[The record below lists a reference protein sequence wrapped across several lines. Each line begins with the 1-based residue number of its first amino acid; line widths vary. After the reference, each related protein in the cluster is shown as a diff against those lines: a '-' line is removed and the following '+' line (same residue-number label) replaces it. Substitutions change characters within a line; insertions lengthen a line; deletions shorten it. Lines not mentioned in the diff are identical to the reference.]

1 MENVSLLDGKS
12 CSISKTITATSFLVM
27 YDTIVRKWKLTWLF
41 EKNLLDV
48 WVIEMFMP
56 VMPFSTS
63 EAQMTTSHPEVCLCP
78 VPGVGANRSPLAL
91 YQHLKYSQGFN
102 NDKRYCN
109 MDDKMKE
116 VYSLSSWHEI
126 NHLNRKIV
134 KLASKLS
141 FSHKDPVA

>member
-1 MENVSLLDGKS
+1 
-12 CSISKTITATSFLVM
+12 M
-27 YDTIVRKWKLTWLF
+27 YDTIVRKWKPTWLL
-41 EKNLLDV
+41 EENLLDV

-63 EAQMTTSHPEVCLCP
+63 EAQMTTSHPEVSLCP
-78 VPGVGANRSPLAL
+78 VPGVGADRSPLAF

-102 NDKRYCN
+102 DKSN

-116 VYSLSSWHEI
+116 VYSFSSWHEI